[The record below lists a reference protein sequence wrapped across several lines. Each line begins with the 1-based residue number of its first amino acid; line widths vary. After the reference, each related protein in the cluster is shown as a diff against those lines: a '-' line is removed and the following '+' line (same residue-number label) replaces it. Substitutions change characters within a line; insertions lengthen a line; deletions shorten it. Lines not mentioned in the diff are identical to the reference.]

1 MMSVETRRV
10 TVINSRTI
18 IFLGGGLENP
28 ALGNFIKIQ
37 GFFMQ
42 IASKEIVERNLKE
55 VKLLLNYLDSLKI
68 LSQEE
73 YIQSFDDLFNE
84 AEKELNN
91 KKDECLRNL
100 KTYTDADTSQIG
112 Q

>member
-1 MMSVETRRV
+1 
-10 TVINSRTI
+10 
-18 IFLGGGLENP
+18 
-28 ALGNFIKIQ
+28 
-37 GFFMQ
+37 MQ

-68 LSQEE
+68 LSQDE